1 MSSSSDVVLYQV
13 EDSIATITLNRPE
26 RLNAIND
33 AVVDSLNRII
43 VGLADD
49 PAVRVVV
56 ITGTGRAF
64 SAGTDVREALTRQS
78 TPEQTGTRG
87 SIHYIPGL
95 RRLPQPVIAAVN
107 GVTAGIGISLAL
119 ASDIRIAAQSARF
132 TAAWIR
138 RGFIPDGGATFML
151 PFLMGLPRALE
162 FAWTADMTSAEAALQ
177 LGLVSHVVPDEELMP
192 TVMNLAQRLVAGPP
206 LAIARVKE
214 AMYRA
219 IGFPIEDTIGF
230 EGYVQSVLQRTE
242 DYAEG
247 VKAFLEKREPVFKG
261 R

>member
-1 MSSSSDVVLYQV
+1 MTLSDVVLYEV
-13 EDSIATITLNRPE
+13 EDNIATITLNRPE

-33 AVVDSLNRII
+33 GVVESLNRII
-43 VGLADD
+43 TGLRDD

-56 ITGTGRAF
+56 ITGAGRAF
-64 SAGTDVREALTRQS
+64 SAGTDVRERLAQES
-78 TPEQTGTRG
+78 PPGQISSGG
-87 SIHYIPGL
+87 SINYIPGL

-107 GVTAGIGISLAL
+107 GVTAGVGISLAL

-162 FAWTADMTSAEAALQ
+162 FAWTADMTSAEAAKE

-192 TVMNLAQRLVAGPP
+192 TVMDLARRLIAGPP

-219 IGFPIEDTIGF
+219 IGFPVEDAIGF
-230 EGYVQSVLQRTE
+230 EGYVQSVLRRTE

-247 VKAFLEKREPVFKG
+247 IKAFLEKREPVFKG